1 MKRRS
6 WISTMRGLCLCAA
19 VALAAVMAATPQ
31 SAGAP
36 APPKAPAKKEK
47 GKAQTPQDKA
57 VEKELKKERKGRQ
70 PSCYR
75 CDNLDQIEKEIK
87 DNEAA
92 RDIYKKQAEHWKKEI
107 DSMKS
112 IRGTYPEARR
122 QSDLETY
129 LNQGRDQRVD
139 DFKQTTNAKGVISLE
154 TNPFT
159 CESDVV
165 PNPDPQKEKARKKKV
180 AQFKATTKCCQVFEW
195 SMQHE
200 LDHVRACEARNRDG
214 KKLTAEDL
222 ANEEAN
228 AHQQQVDR
236 LKDLLERAKDNCEN
250 KQPSMSRYDENCE
263 GSMRARVE
271 DATERVKRVADVV
284 KQSKKKKK

>member
-1 MKRRS
+1 MNPSSMKVWRRFLGGVLLMTA
-6 WISTMRGLCLCAA
+6 IVLPMI
-19 VALAAVMAATPQ
+19 VALSPAV
-31 SAGAP
+31 GAKS
-36 APPKAPAKKEK
+36 PPKTSTEANDASS
-47 GKAQTPQDKA
+47 KA
-57 VEKELKKERKGRQ
+57 VKKELKKERKGKL

-75 CDNLDQIEKEIK
+75 CENLAQIEKEIA

-92 RDIYKKQAEHWKKEI
+92 RDIYKKQAEHWKEEI

-112 IRGTYPEARR
+112 IRGTYPETRR

-139 DFKQTTNAKGVISLE
+139 DFKKTTKAKGVITLD

-159 CESDVV
+159 CESDAV
-165 PNPDPQKEKARKKKV
+165 PNADPKKEAARKKKV

-195 SMQHE
+195 SMEHE

-222 ANEEAN
+222 ANEEAKE
-228 AHQQQVDR
+228 HQQQVDK
-236 LKDLLERAKDNCEN
+236 LKDLLNRAKDHCNN
-250 KQPSMSRYDENCE
+250 KEPTMAKYDENCE

-271 DATERVKRVADVV
+271 DATERLSRVADAI
-284 KQSKKKKK
+284 KATKKSRKPGK